1 MFAKVVLASDCKH
14 RRYRR
19 LPFRPHFARSWSPVM
34 TRARRRLIRDTSVE
48 EIRAH
53 RAQGQDHAAAQD
65 ELPCPDFGEQPDWKD
80 CPDNP
85 APASQSAQTATQ
97 GATQSAAQSAFLTEP
112 ELSWDDTVNSSSWL
126 GMASHLESSLLERN
140 TLIEDLK
147 KVLEVATREQSDWRR
162 QVKAMRRCRAP
173 GEPNHWH
180 DSVNSALTWRA
191 REVEA
196 LQKEISHLELKQRAE
211 LREIC
216 QLQAR
221 QSRSTRGSWCS
232 RSTMRGGFSCSRHQS
247 WQSGSSTAR
256 SAVRPTRYAPQAGGD
271 LHVIL
276 EPTLGRLARRKHP
289 PELRR
294 FGGLCASARHGNLAV
309 HLWGWEPGD
318 HCFRDEAGASAS
330 FTLPDVPTLGDREAI
345 IEAQLLHEVMNS

>member
-1 MFAKVVLASDCKH
+1 M
-14 RRYRR
+14 
-19 LPFRPHFARSWSPVM
+19 
-34 TRARRRLIRDTSVE
+34 E

-162 QVKAMRRCRAP
+162 HFFKLATFA
-173 GEPNHWH
+173 
-180 DSVNSALTWRA
+180 
-191 REVEA
+191 
-196 LQKEISHLELKQRAE
+196 HLSFF
-211 LREIC
+211 C
-216 QLQAR
+216 
-221 QSRSTRGSWCS
+221 G
-232 RSTMRGGFSCSRHQS
+232 
-247 WQSGSSTAR
+247 
-256 SAVRPTRYAPQAGGD
+256 
-271 LHVIL
+271 
-276 EPTLGRLARRKHP
+276 
-289 PELRR
+289 
-294 FGGLCASARHGNLAV
+294 
-309 HLWGWEPGD
+309 LWGIVGIPESSVQTTEHNLGV
-318 HCFRDEAGASAS
+318 S
-330 FTLPDVPTLGDREAI
+330 FF
-345 IEAQLLHEVMNS
+345 